1 MVVHNDNFKDMDFLR
16 IFSLSSTTQEYLSG
30 GKDPFQLAEEKFQHM
45 IAEVE
50 DYAILLLAPD
60 GKIVSWNRGA
70 EKIKGYSHQEIIGKS
85 FKIFYP
91 KEDVDREIPDMLLKH
106 ARENGRATHE
116 GWRLK
121 KDGTRFWGSVVITA
135 LHDDARNVTG
145 FLKVTRDLS
154 EKKIAEDKYNNYLE
168 ELKQKN
174 EELKKSEERYH
185 NMVSEIQDY
194 AIILLDVTGKI
205 LDWNK
210 GAEKLNGYKSEEIL
224 GKNFRL
230 FYPLEDKTANLPE
243 RLLEEASKNGFA
255 THEGY
260 RIKKDGS
267 RFWANVVITALHD
280 ESGQISGF
288 AKVTK
293 DHTQRKIADDKLSM
307 FTEELKRKNEELL
320 RSEERYHKMI
330 ADVQDYAILLLD
342 PHGNVQNWN
351 TGAQVIKGYTAAEI
365 VGRNFSTFYPPED
378 VKRGLPQKLLKE
390 AELRGK
396 SNHEGWRI
404 RKDGSKFW
412 GNIVITALHNGEGK
426 LIGFSKVT
434 RDLTEKKKNEDALK
448 KNALELEL
456 KNQDLEALNAELSS
470 FAYVVSHDL
479 KEPIRKIQIFA
490 RRQLE
495 SGQNLEQIRRFTD
508 KIISSAVHM
517 QELME
522 GLLYYSRIDKNSST
536 PEKVDLNKII
546 EKVKNDLELLISERK
561 VVIEHKHLPAIDG
574 VFFQLYQ
581 LFLNLITNSIKFSK
595 PDETPVIRI
604 TSRSATHAE
613 LPEEL
618 IVKNKKY
625 CCITV
630 ADNGVGFE
638 QAESSRIFE
647 VFHRLSSDQTPGT
660 GVGLAIVKK
669 VVQNHHGLILAE
681 GRPNEGATFTIYL
694 PD

>member
-1 MVVHNDNFKDMDFLR
+1 MDFLR

-293 DHTQRKIADDKLSM
+293 DLTQRKIADDKLSM

-351 TGAQVIKGYTAAEI
+351 TGAQFIKGYTAAEI
-365 VGRNFSTFYPPED
+365 VGRNFNTFYPPED

-396 SNHEGWRI
+396 ANHEGWRI

-412 GNIVITALHNGEGK
+412 GNIVITALHDAEGK

-561 VVIEHKHLPAIDG
+561 VLIEHKHLPAIDG

-647 VFHRLSSDQTPGT
+647 VFHRLSPDQTPGT

-669 VVQNHHGLILAE
+669 VVQNHNGLILAE

>member
-1 MVVHNDNFKDMDFLR
+1 MDFLR
-16 IFSLSSTTQEYLSG
+16 IFSLSNATQEYFSG

-70 EKIKGYSHQEIIGKS
+70 EKIKGYSKQEILGKS

-91 KEDVDREIPDMLLKH
+91 KDDIDREIPDMLLRH

-135 LHDDARNVTG
+135 LHDDSRNVTG

-154 EKKIAEDKYNNYLE
+154 EKKITEDKYNNYLE

-185 NMVSEIQDY
+185 SMVSEIQDY

-230 FYPLEDKTANLPE
+230 FYPLEDKNANLPE

-260 RIKKDGS
+260 RIRKDGS
-267 RFWANVVITALHD
+267 RFWANVVFTALHD
-280 ESGQISGF
+280 ESGQITGF

-293 DHTQRKIADDKLSM
+293 DLTQRKIADDKLSM

-342 PHGNVQNWN
+342 PQGNVQNWN

-365 VGRNFSTFYPPED
+365 VGKNFSTFYPPED
-378 VKRGLPQKLLKE
+378 VKRGLPKKLLKE

-396 SNHEGWRI
+396 ANHEGWRI

-412 GNIVITALHNGEGK
+412 GNIVITALHNSEGK

-490 RRQLE
+490 RRLLE
-495 SGQNLEQIRRFTD
+495 PGQNMEQIRRFTD

-522 GLLYYSRIDKNSST
+522 GLLYYSRIDKNST
-536 PEKVDLNKII
+536 APEKVDLNKII

-561 VVIEHKHLPAIDG
+561 VVIEHKRLPAIDG

-604 TSRSATHAE
+604 ESRSAIPAE

-618 IVKNKKY
+618 ILKNKKY

-638 QAESSRIFE
+638 QAESNRIFE
-647 VFHRLSSDQTPGT
+647 VFHRLAPAQTQGT

-669 VVQNHHGLILAE
+669 VVQNHNGLILAE